1 VTRPLG
7 KATVQVTGEVAKT
20 FAGDVERELNKALR
34 GVHVDTAALA
44 TKISAGARA
53 GADQSGR
60 ALDGLA
66 SDVDRAMGRISREAT
81 EAFAHTAASG
91 AAAAGKIG
99 ASFQLGG
106 EVSERALSELD
117 RTSAREFQQI
127 ANKAGAAAASTS
139 TRWVAA
145 WSVIKGAALA
155 AGTAAVAGLT
165 ALTAFGLKSAAAL
178 EQTQIGLAS
187 LLGSA
192 DAAKAFSAQL
202 QEFAAAT
209 PFQFADV
216 ADASRRILAFGSAV
230 GITRDK
236 VIPTLT
242 TIGDLVGVL
251 GGTSENIQSVI
262 RALGQMAS
270 KGKVSQEEILQL
282 SEALP
287 GFNSN
292 AAIASAL
299 GLSVSDSLKKITA
312 GGVDARTGIDALL
325 TGMAKFPGAAGAM
338 AAQAKTLNGV
348 WSTFKDTIGI
358 ALTDAFTPVIPKIK
372 DTLTAVTPII
382 GDAVK
387 VLAPALGDFL
397 AGVLPLIGEAIKA
410 LSPILGVFV
419 RLATTLLAPIS
430 RSMQALA
437 PIVERLVVGLQP
449 LAEAIGDALAQA
461 ITELVRSG
469 ALDEL
474 VQLILDM
481 TPATV
486 DLVKSLIPL
495 LPVIAELLTL
505 WLRMQRP
512 GIQLLALLTS
522 LAANKAIGPALRA
535 VADAMASLFR
545 VVDKAT
551 TVLLDIRNWPR
562 IFKADL
568 DKVVPSVKKAA
579 SAVGGFFAGIGS
591 FLAAIPGKVGSFLA
605 SLPGIVGGAFKAA
618 ADAALHAIG
627 FGIGLILGE
636 LLALPQLIGQAISRI
651 PETVGFVFDAVVAA
665 AAAGLSLLVSTV
677 TTFVQRIPETLSIA
691 WNAITTGVSTALARA
706 RDNAIAAL
714 SAIVT
719 FALSVPSRISN
730 LAGAMFDAG
739 LAMIKGLF
747 SGLGQAGGFVGDL
760 ASRIVAA
767 IKGLLNKVISG
778 INSGIASV
786 DDALPGISLPRL
798 PSLDTGG
805 LTTRSGVANLH
816 PDELVLPLEDRR
828 AIDLLARAMSLATTG
843 SANTAA
849 TPVGAGTPAFDVR
862 VFIGQTELTQL
873 VDTQITER
881 NRTTKARVLA
891 GTGRR

>member
-1 VTRPLG
+1 MTRPLG

-66 SDVDRAMGRISREAT
+66 SDVDRAMGKISREAT

-155 AGTAAVAGLT
+155 AGTAAVAGLS

-230 GITRDK
+230 GIARDQ

-312 GGVDARTGIDALL
+312 GGVDARTGINALL

-338 AAQAKTLNGV
+338 VAQAKTLNGV
-348 WSTFKDTIGI
+348 WSTFKDTVGI
-358 ALTDAFTPVIPKIK
+358 ALTDAFTPIIPTIK

-382 GDAVK
+382 GDAIK
-387 VLAPALGDFL
+387 VLAPALGGFL
-397 AGVLPLIGEAIKA
+397 AGILPLLAEAVKD
-410 LSPILGVFV
+410 LSPILGIFV
-419 RLATTLLAPIS
+419 KLATTVLT
-430 RSMQALA
+430 ALA
-437 PIVERLVVGLQP
+437 PAMSALAPVVQRLLEGLQP
-449 LAEAIGDALAQA
+449 LAVAIGDFLAKA
-461 ITELVRSG
+461 IQSLIDSG

-474 VQLILDM
+474 VTEMI
-481 TPATV
+481 
-486 DLVKSLIPL
+486 DLVPALIDLLVALTPL
-495 LPVIAELLTL
+495 LPPLADLLAL
-505 WLRMQRP
+505 IIQMQRP
-512 GIQLLALLTS
+512 GIQLLALLVHLGT
-522 LAANKAIGPALRA
+522 AASPKPVRDFADSIAGLLHTFTQFSKVASDITNWPKIFRADMVKVGP
-535 VADAMASLFR
+535 
-545 VVDKAT
+545 VVDKVT
-551 TVLLDIRNWPR
+551 
-562 IFKADL
+562 
-568 DKVVPSVKKAA
+568 
-579 SAVGGFFAGIGS
+579 SAVGNFFAGVGR
-591 FLAAIPGKVGSFLA
+591 FLAAIPGKVGGFLA

-719 FALSVPSRISN
+719 FALSVPSRIAN

-778 INSGIASV
+778 INSGIAQV

-805 LTTRSGVANLH
+805 LTTRGGVANLH
-816 PDELVLPLEDRR
+816 PGELVLPLEDRR
-828 AIDLLARAMSLATTG
+828 AIDLLARAMSVATTG
-843 SANTAA
+843 SANTAG
-849 TPVGAGTPAFDVR
+849 TPVGQGTPAFDVR